1 MGRRRMLTAKK
12 LTARILTA
20 RILTDK
26 GSAFQFRECV
36 HACMHLCSY
45 AAMHVCSY
53 AYMYVRAYV
62 LNALAGEWGGG
73 KLRNIP

>member
-1 MGRRRMLTAKK
+1 MLTAKK
-12 LTARILTA
+12 LTAKSLTA
-20 RILTDK
+20 RSLTDK
-26 GSAFQFRECV
+26 GYAFHLCECV
-36 HACMHLCSY
+36 HACMHVCSY
-45 AAMHVCSY
+45 AAMRICSY